1 MILFGASGHGA
12 VVLDALIESGK
23 VLDFFTDD
31 RSIKEFMGYDVLNP
45 KKLRSEVP
53 LCIAIGDNLSRKKI
67 AERFIGFNF
76 QSIIHPKSIVSN
88 TSQIGTGTVVM
99 AGAIVNTRTLIGNHV
114 ILNTKSSVD
123 HDCTIADYVHIA
135 PGATLC
141 GGVKVGKSS
150 FVGAGSTILPN
161 LVIGENVIIG
171 AGAVVTQNIASNTR
185 VKGIPAKEF

>member
-45 KKLRSEVP
+45 KELRSEVP
-53 LCIAIGDNLSRKKI
+53 LCIAIGDNLNRKKI
-67 AERFIGFNF
+67 AERFNGFNF
-76 QSIIHPKSIVSN
+76 QTIVHPKSTVSN
-88 TSQIGTGTVVM
+88 TSKIGAGTVVM

-135 PGATLC
+135 PGATIC
-141 GGVKVGKSS
+141 GGVKVGKGA

-161 LVIGENVIIG
+161 LIIGENVIIG